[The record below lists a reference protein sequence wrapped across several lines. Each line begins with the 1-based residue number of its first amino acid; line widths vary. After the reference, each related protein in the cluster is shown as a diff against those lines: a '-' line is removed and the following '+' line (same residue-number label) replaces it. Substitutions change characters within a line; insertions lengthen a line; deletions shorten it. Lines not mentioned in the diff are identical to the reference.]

1 MRTILVSVCLFIA
14 LFATAQRE
22 CATVSYLQEQLQ
34 ADPSLQS
41 RIAAVEDF
49 IYQRSP
55 DIPASANGR
64 TGGVS
69 VIRIPVVVHVLY
81 NSPAQN
87 ISDAQIK
94 SQIDAL
100 NRDFRRNNPDSINT
114 PQRFKSLAADT
125 EIEFVLATA
134 DPSGRATTGI
144 IRKQTSV
151 KDWSMDDKIKFN
163 AQGGDNAWDSRYYLN
178 IWVGNMRT
186 LGYSSTPGAAA
197 DKDGVVITYTAFGTI
212 NTSAPYN
219 MGRTAVH
226 EVGHWLGL
234 KHIWG
239 DTYCGDDMVDDTPRQ
254 GNFTPGCPS
263 GFRSSCSNGTVG
275 DMYMNYMD
283 YTSDACIN
291 LFTNGQKSR
300 MRSLFLP
307 GGPRASLLQSKG
319 LSEPWNSFEEPATS
333 EEAPVAESKVKIYP
347 NPAQSDIT
355 LDFGADQTWTGK
367 ELLIINTSGIAV
379 QKLTITRGIQK
390 VNIGQLKPGI
400 YFVQG
405 INGDVRMRMKIVK
418 M

>member
-1 MRTILVSVCLFIA
+1 MRTFFVSICTFIA
-14 LFATAQRE
+14 FFAAAQRD
-22 CATVSYLQEQLQ
+22 CVTATYIQEQLQ
-34 ADPSLQS
+34 ADPSLRS
-41 RIAAVEDF
+41 RMAGVEDF
-49 IYQRSP
+49 ISQRSL

-81 NSPAQN
+81 NSPEQN

-100 NRDFRRNNPDSINT
+100 NRDFRRSNADTINT

-144 IRKQTSV
+144 VRKQTSV
-151 KDWSMDDKIKFN
+151 KEWSMDDKIKFN
-163 AQGGDNAWDSRYYLN
+163 AQGGNNAWDSRYYLN
-178 IWVGNMRT
+178 IWVGKMRT
-186 LGYSSTPGAAA
+186 LGYSSAPGGAA
-197 DKDGVVITYTAFGTI
+197 DKDGVVISYTAFGTI
-212 NTSAPYN
+212 NTSSPYH

-234 KHIWG
+234 NHIWG
-239 DTYCGDDMVDDTPRQ
+239 DTYCGDDLVDDTPKQ
-254 GNFTPGCPS
+254 GNFTPGCPTS
-263 GFRSSCSNGTVG
+263 FRTSCSNGTTG

-283 YTSDACIN
+283 YTSDACVN

-307 GGPRASLLQSKG
+307 GGPRASLLQSNG
-319 LSEPWNSFEEPATS
+319 LSEPWNTEEPTAP
-333 EEAPVAESKVKIYP
+333 EEAPVVENKVKIYP

-379 QKLTITRGIQK
+379 QRLTITRSIQK
-390 VNIGQLKPGI
+390 VNVAQLKPGI

-405 INGDVRMRMKIVK
+405 VNGEARMRLKIMKL
-418 M
+418 